1 MRSSSARVL
10 PVTSIRLSSITPH
23 GLFTGATLAHPL
35 TAAAIA
41 THNSILTGFGLA
53 AGLLIGFVNV
63 CNRLGIS
70 GSMAPP
76 FSEISA
82 RLIAKPKRNEGSR
95 HDGQDTPK

>member
-35 TAAAIA
+35 TATAIA
-41 THNSILTGFGLA
+41 AHNSIFAGFSLA
-53 AGLLIGFVNV
+53 AGLSVRFVNV

-76 FSEISA
+76 FSEVSA
-82 RLIAKPKRNEGSR
+82 GLIAKPKRDKGSR
-95 HDGQDTPK
+95 HDGQDTPE